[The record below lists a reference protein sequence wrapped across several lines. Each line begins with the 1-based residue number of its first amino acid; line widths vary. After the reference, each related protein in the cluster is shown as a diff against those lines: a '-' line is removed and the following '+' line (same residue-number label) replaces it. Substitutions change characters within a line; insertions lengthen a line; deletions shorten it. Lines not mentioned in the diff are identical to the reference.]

1 MNEEKIR
8 VNKFYIRTVPIA
20 FCVRKSVGKPKNLTF

>member
-1 MNEEKIR
+1 MNEEKICL
-8 VNKFYIRTVPIA
+8 NKLYFRTVPIA

>member
-8 VNKFYIRTVPIA
+8 VHKLYFRMVPIA
-20 FCVRKSVGKPKNLTF
+20 FCVIKSVGKTKNLTF